1 MNMNFNQDVI
11 KIRKINKCKNMCLG
25 NIKKRNNIKN
35 KQKVYMNLNQDVI
48 KYVILKKVKM
58 SYG

>member
-1 MNMNFNQDVI
+1 
-11 KIRKINKCKNMCLG
+11 MCFG

-48 KYVILKKVKM
+48 KYVIIKNVKM

>member
-48 KYVILKKVKM
+48 KYVILKNVKM